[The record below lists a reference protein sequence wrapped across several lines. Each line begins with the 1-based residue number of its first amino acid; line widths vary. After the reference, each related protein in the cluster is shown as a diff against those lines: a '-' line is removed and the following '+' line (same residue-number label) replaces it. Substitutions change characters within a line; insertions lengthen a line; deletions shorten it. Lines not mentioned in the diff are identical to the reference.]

1 MIRLLLIEDE
11 ERLVASLTQG
21 LRTADIEVTA
31 LSTGREGL
39 QRALYD
45 RFDIMVLD
53 IGLPDQEG
61 FTVLRKL
68 RAHGSDLPV
77 IILTARTSAEDTVRG
92 LERGADDYM
101 PKPFSFD
108 ELVARIRLRARN
120 PGSGY
125 DTITSSGMIR
135 VGSCELDPVER
146 TLLSGGAEVPL
157 SPREFQ
163 LAQLLMSRQ
172 GEVVPRT
179 EALEEV
185 WGGAAKDNVL
195 DVYIRYLRT
204 HLGPDAI
211 ETVRGVGYRF
221 VG

>member
-1 MIRLLLIEDE
+1 MIRMLLVEDE
-11 ERLVASLTQG
+11 ERLVASLTKG
-21 LRTADIEVTA
+21 LRTAGVEVTA
-31 LSTGREGL
+31 VRTGREGL
-39 QRALYD
+39 RLALEGD
-45 RFDIMVLD
+45 FEIMVLD

-68 RAHGSDLPV
+68 RAAGSELPV

-108 ELVARIRLRARN
+108 ELVARVRLRAR
-120 PGSGY
+120 PPEADEDGRDGILS
-125 DTITSSGMIR
+125 
-135 VGSCELDPVER
+135 VGRCDIDPIER
-146 TLLSGGAEVPL
+146 TLTWDGVEIPL

-163 LAQLLMSRQ
+163 LAHLLVSR
-172 GEVVPRT
+172 GGKVLTRA
-179 EALEEV
+179 EALQEV
-185 WGGAAKDNVL
+185 WGSAAQDNVL

-204 HLGPDAI
+204 HLGPHAI

>member
-1 MIRLLLIEDE
+1 MLLVEDE
-11 ERLVASLTQG
+11 DRLIATLTKG
-21 LRTADIEVTA
+21 LRTADIDVA
-31 LSTGREGL
+31 SARTGRDGL
-39 QRALYD
+39 RMALED
-45 RFDIMVLD
+45 GFDIMVLD

-68 RAHGSDLPV
+68 RAAGSDLPV
-77 IILTARTSAEDTVRG
+77 IILTARSSAEDTVRG

-108 ELVARIRLRARN
+108 ELVARIRLRARVADEVAATD
-120 PGSGY
+120 SR
-125 DTITSSGMIR
+125 TLT
-135 VGSCELDPVER
+135 VGRCELDPVER
-146 TLLSGGAEVPL
+146 TLVCDGVEIPL

-163 LAQLLMSRQ
+163 LAQLLMSRP
-172 GEVVPRT
+172 GEVIARA

-195 DVYIRYLRT
+195 DVYIRYLRA

>member
-1 MIRLLLIEDE
+1 MIRMLLVEDE
-11 ERLVASLTQG
+11 DRLVATLTKG
-21 LRTADIEVTA
+21 LRTADIEVTSA
-31 LSTGREGL
+31 RTGREGL
-39 QRALYD
+39 ALAVD
-45 RFDIMVLD
+45 GDFDIMVLD

-61 FTVLRKL
+61 FTVLRRL
-68 RAHGSDLPV
+68 RSTGSDLPV

-108 ELVARIRLRARN
+108 ELVARVRLRARERAEGGA
-120 PGSGY
+120 PESG
-125 DTITSSGMIR
+125 TLRIGR
-135 VGSCELDPVER
+135 CELDPSDR
-146 TLLSGGAEVPL
+146 TLLCGGAEIPL

-163 LAQLLMSRQ
+163 LAQLLMSRR
-172 GEVVPRT
+172 GEVVPRAD
-179 EALEEV
+179 ALTEV
-185 WGGAAKDNVL
+185 WGAAAKDNVL

-204 HLGPDAI
+204 HLGPDSI

>member
-1 MIRLLLIEDE
+1 MIRMLLVEDE
-11 ERLVASLTQG
+11 ERLIATLVKG
-21 LRTADIEVTA
+21 LRTAKVDVTVA
-31 LSTGREGL
+31 RTGREGL
-39 QRALYD
+39 RLALEGD
-45 RFDIMVLD
+45 FEIMVLD

-68 RAHGSDLPV
+68 RATGSELPV

-101 PKPFSFD
+101 AKPFSFD
-108 ELVARIRLRARN
+108 ELVARVRLRARPPESVDG
-120 PGSGY
+120 PG
-125 DTITSSGMIR
+125 DHILT
-135 VGSCELDPVER
+135 VGRCDLDPIER
-146 TLLSGGAEVPL
+146 TLTWDGVEIPL

-163 LAQLLMSRQ
+163 LAHLLVARD
-172 GEVVPRT
+172 GKVLTRA
-179 EALEEV
+179 EALQEV
-185 WGGAAKDNVL
+185 WGSAAQDNVL

-204 HLGPDAI
+204 HLGPGAI

>member
-1 MIRLLLIEDE
+1 MLLVEDE
-11 ERLVASLTQG
+11 TRLVESLQKG
-21 LRTADIEVTA
+21 LRTAGIEVTA
-31 LSTGREGL
+31 VRTGREGL
-39 QRALYD
+39 RLAVD
-45 RFDIMVLD
+45 GDFDIMVLD

-68 RAHGSDLPV
+68 RATGSDLPV

-101 PKPFSFD
+101 AKPFSFD
-108 ELVARIRLRARN
+108 ELVARIRLRARSR
-120 PGSGY
+120 PEQVR
-125 DTITSSGMIR
+125 SSAQLIQ
-135 VGSCELDPVER
+135 VGRCELDPIER
-146 TLLSGGAEVPL
+146 TLACDGIDVPL

-163 LAQLLMSRQ
+163 LAQLLMSR
-172 GEVVPRT
+172 GGDVVPRAD
-179 EALEEV
+179 ALHEV
-185 WGGAAKDNVL
+185 WGSATRDNVL

>member
-1 MIRLLLIEDE
+1 MIRMLLVEDE
-11 ERLVASLTQG
+11 DKLVATLTQG
-21 LRTADIEVTA
+21 LRTADIAVTSA
-31 LSTGREGL
+31 RTGREGL
-39 QRALYD
+39 ALAIEND
-45 RFDIMVLD
+45 FDIMVLD

-61 FTVLRKL
+61 FTVLRRL
-68 RAHGSDLPV
+68 RATGSDLPV

-101 PKPFSFD
+101 AKPFSFD
-108 ELVARIRLRARN
+108 ELVARVRLRART
-120 PGSGY
+120 PGEGEQPE
-125 DTITSSGMIR
+125 TGTLR
-135 VGSCELDPVER
+135 VGRCELDPVDR
-146 TLLSGGAEVPL
+146 TLLCGGAEIPL

-163 LAQLLMSRQ
+163 LAQLLMSRR
-172 GEVVPRT
+172 GEVVPRAD
-179 EALEEV
+179 ALNEV
-185 WGGAAKDNVL
+185 WGAAAKDNVL

>member
-1 MIRLLLIEDE
+1 MIRMLLVEDE
-11 ERLVASLTQG
+11 ERLVATLTQG
-21 LRTADIEVTA
+21 LRTADIAVTSA
-31 LSTGREGL
+31 RTGREGL
-39 QRALYD
+39 ALATEAE
-45 RFDIMVLD
+45 FDIMVLD

-61 FTVLRKL
+61 FTVLRRL
-68 RAHGSDLPV
+68 RGTGSDLPV

-101 PKPFSFD
+101 AKPFSFD
-108 ELVARIRLRARN
+108 ELVARVRLRARE
-120 PGSGY
+120 PGEGEKPE
-125 DTITSSGMIR
+125 TGTIR
-135 VGSCELDPVER
+135 VGRCELDPVDR
-146 TLLSGGAEVPL
+146 TLLCGGAEIPL

-163 LAQLLMSRQ
+163 LAQLLMSRR
-172 GEVVPRT
+172 GEVVPRAD
-179 EALEEV
+179 ALTEV
-185 WGGAAKDNVL
+185 WGAAAKDNVL

>member
-1 MIRLLLIEDE
+1 MIRLLLVEDE
-11 ERLVASLTQG
+11 DRLVESLTQG
-21 LRTADIEVTA
+21 LRTTDIEVVSA
-31 LSTGREGL
+31 RTGREGL
-39 QRALYD
+39 RMALED
-45 RFDIMVLD
+45 DFDIMVLD

-68 RAHGSDLPV
+68 RANGSDLPV

-101 PKPFSFD
+101 AKPFSFA
-108 ELVARIRLRARN
+108 ELVARIRLRARA
-120 PGSGY
+120 PQDGTSAEVP
-125 DTITSSGMIR
+125 TIE
-135 VGSCELDPVER
+135 VGRCELDPLTR
-146 TLLSGGAEVPL
+146 TLTCGGLDIPL

-163 LAQLLMSRQ
+163 LAQLLMQRR
-172 GEVVPRT
+172 GDVVTRA
-179 EALEEV
+179 EALHEV

-204 HLGPDAI
+204 HLGSDAI

>member
-1 MIRLLLIEDE
+1 MLLVEDE
-11 ERLVASLTQG
+11 ERLIASLTQG
-21 LRTADIEVTA
+21 LRTADIAVTSA
-31 LSTGREGL
+31 RTGRDGL
-39 QRALYD
+39 RMAIED
-45 RFDIMVLD
+45 GFDIMVLD

-68 RAHGSDLPV
+68 RASGSDLPV
-77 IILTARTSAEDTVRG
+77 IILTARSSAEDTVRG

-108 ELVARIRLRARN
+108 ELVARIRLRARI
-120 PGSGY
+120 PAEVAATETR
-125 DTITSSGMIR
+125 TIK
-135 VGSCELDPVER
+135 VGRCELDPMER
-146 TLLSGGAEVPL
+146 TLVCDGAEIPL

-172 GEVVPRT
+172 GEVVNRA

-185 WGGAAKDNVL
+185 WEGAAKDNVL
-195 DVYIRYLRT
+195 DVYIRYLRA
-204 HLGPDAI
+204 HLGADAI